1 MSCVCFQVVL
11 DFAQALRI
19 VLRPGS
25 EQLLDALLATRVRP
39 FAAQIVRIVV
49 AVNALI
55 GGGEEAINCLLRQLL
70 VRQIARP
77 VVLRIPAQ
85 ALAQGR

>member
-1 MSCVCFQVVL
+1 MRVLQVVL

-49 AVNALI
+49 AVNALV
-55 GGGEEAINCLLRQLL
+55 GGGRKLSTDCCGNFS
-70 VRQIARP
+70 
-77 VVLRIPAQ
+77 
-85 ALAQGR
+85 